1 MDEKLVEKSMQIIIS
16 SGEARDFCMK
26 ALEQAEEGNYEK
38 AAELHAE
45 AKKAIVAAHHI
56 QTECIQG
63 ATAGEPF
70 EYNVLFAHAQD
81 TMMTVFS
88 EINLTGHIIKLCRN
102 LSEKQQ

>member
-45 AKKAIVAAHHI
+45 AKNA
-56 QTECIQG
+56 ESF
-63 ATAGEPF
+63 P
-70 EYNVLFAHAQD
+70 
-81 TMMTVFS
+81 
-88 EINLTGHIIKLCRN
+88 
-102 LSEKQQ
+102 